1 MERFCVLQVL
11 YEQGD
16 PVVVG
21 ELVEDVGDV
30 EGGCLD
36 EQQENVT
43 IFTRGLAENLT
54 IVLESGCE
62 CDCSAEGETLGQL
75 WKSLSPP
82 LGK

>member
-30 EGGCLD
+30 EGGCLYEEEEGD
-36 EQQENVT
+36 PLVVGVEDGLGLPVVSRPHLQERKY
-43 IFTRGLAENLT
+43 FR
-54 IVLESGCE
+54 
-62 CDCSAEGETLGQL
+62 
-75 WKSLSPP
+75 
-82 LGK
+82 